1 METIKFYYCFLFLI
15 CVPKSQNY
23 QLTCFGFHT
32 TDIKQY
38 IHESKRIDFEIQNRG
53 LMDMIWPAH
62 NKYIT
67 NFDSSTFFLESWEKT
82 INQGAYKNF
91 LSATIDSSQ
100 YMLYNN
106 KQKFKIN
113 NPLHNIFT
121 MLAMVQSLPSEFI
134 DTKWFNYEH
143 QGKIGKARFLWSD
156 STMVWNGNDSVLC
169 DHYRM
174 DINIKD
180 STHTINKTKDYFMD
194 NIYNSTY
201 VKELWVMRNKKRLIV
216 KASAK
221 SPWVTF
227 IARVND

>member
-1 METIKFYYCFLFLI
+1 MRLFYCFLFFI
-15 CVPKSQNY
+15 CLPKCQNY

-32 TDIKQY
+32 TDIKQKIY
-38 IHESKRIDFEIQNRG
+38 HSKRIDFEIQNRG
-53 LMDMIWPAH
+53 LMDIIWPAH

-67 NFDSSTFFLESWEKT
+67 YFDSSTFFLKSWEKN
-82 INQGAYKNF
+82 INQGTYKNS
-91 LSATIDSSQ
+91 LNAKIDSSQ

-106 KQKFKIN
+106 NQIFKIN
-113 NPLHNIFT
+113 NPLHTIFT
-121 MLAMVQSLPSEFI
+121 LLAMVQSLSSKSI

-143 QGKIGKARFLWSD
+143 QGRIGKARFLWAD
-156 STMVWNGNDSVLC
+156 STMVWNGKDSILC

-180 STHTINKTKDYFMD
+180 STHTIKTTKDYFMD
-194 NIYNSTY
+194 NIYHSIY

-227 IARVND
+227 IARLND